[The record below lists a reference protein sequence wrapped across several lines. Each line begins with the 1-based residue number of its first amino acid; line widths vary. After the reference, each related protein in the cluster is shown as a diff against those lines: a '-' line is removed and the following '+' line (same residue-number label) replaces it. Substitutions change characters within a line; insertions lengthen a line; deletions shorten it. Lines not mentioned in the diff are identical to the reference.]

1 MGGELGSLTEPIEEA
16 MASRRAG
23 NELNGAGGELG
34 LVDLSATST
43 SKLSP
48 IATKNELIQDHRM
61 PASDKSVVVNGIGR
75 SFGAVNALA
84 L

>member
-43 SKLSP
+43 SQLSP
-48 IATKNELIQDHRM
+48 IQERTEPFR
-61 PASDKSVVVNGIGR
+61 V
-75 SFGAVNALA
+75 
-84 L
+84 